1 MAVEL
6 EKQMTPNEGADYW
19 YYEIGVNVIPVDS
32 SLKNED
38 DPEKKKGFCKIAWT
52 KYQTQKLDEENFKT
66 WKEQGLFE
74 KGITII
80 GGYVWRGNFKGY
92 YLCMIDLDNQL
103 GIDEVFPKGLSQIG
117 HKTLVEQHLDRRDKA
132 HVYFYTKEP
141 IHKKSTSG
149 VKVDVEAEKN
159 NKRPA
164 IEVKG
169 HGTHGIHIVTPS
181 IHADGHPYQIVSIVR
196 YPSWVNDMEKQIQ
209 TVCEKYSIP
218 YLEKRFELA
227 AKTDAAKYLES
238 NFKIGESEGRRPA
251 LLSVCNRFYWEQQEK
266 LNDPQT
272 FNEVLELAKQW
283 NKDHCTV
290 LLSDDQ
296 VEYQNECAYKYS
308 KRIKE
313 NGTMYSLSQE
323 KQREEIDVY
332 DLAQKLMDEYH
343 FITLE
348 KTNDILFY
356 TNGFYREGGE
366 YVIQKKSRKLVDNVK
381 LNHIREI
388 KGIIA
393 DETGYRDRDEFDT
406 DENIQ
411 NLKNGI
417 YNLKKGTFGEH
428 TPDYLSRVQIPIYYD
443 PNAKCPRFEKFL
455 ETSLEND
462 EKKIY
467 TIWEMIAY
475 CFIKDNTLLTKA
487 FMNTGSG
494 SNGKSILFGI
504 IEACL
509 GKKNISAKT
518 IHDFEKNRFA
528 AAALEGKLANIC
540 ADVGSGGISETEML
554 KKIIAGDSI
563 DCEKKY
569 FDSYTFSPFAT
580 LIFSAND
587 IPEIEDESDAFARRF
602 EIIEWNKA
610 FYGKDRDHSVKTIRK
625 DSGEISGIFNKITK
639 VAKELLERQALKYET
654 TFEDVKKKW
663 KLKSDSAIS
672 FMNDDLVDGVGYD
685 CERVRVYSA
694 YIGYCTANGL
704 RKISPQEFNKK
715 MRERGFIDTTKRVGK
730 NTPKI
735 WEGCTSCSDLRREN
749 DSIV

>member
-1 MAVEL
+1 
-6 EKQMTPNEGADYW
+6 MTPNEGADYW

-32 SLKNED
+32 GLKNED

-52 KYQTQKLDEENFKT
+52 KYQTQELDEETFKS
-66 WKEQGLFE
+66 WKEQELFE
-74 KGITII
+74 KGIAII

-103 GIDEVFPKGLSQIG
+103 GIDEVCPKGLPHTG
-117 HKTLVEQHLDRRDKA
+117 HKTLVEQHLDRPDKA

-141 IHKKSTSG
+141 VHKKVTSG
-149 VKVDVEAEKN
+149 
-159 NKRPA
+159 NKEDNSRPA

-169 HGTHGIHIVTPS
+169 QGTHGIHIVTPS
-181 IHADGHPYQIVSIVR
+181 IHADGHQYEIVSIVR
-196 YPSWVNDMEKQIQ
+196 YPIWVNDVEKQIQ
-209 TVCEKYSIP
+209 TVCEKYDIS
-218 YLEKRFELA
+218 YLEKRIELA
-227 AKTDAAKYLES
+227 AKTDAAKYLKP

-251 LLSVCNRFYWEQQEK
+251 LLSVCNRWYWERQEK
-266 LNDPQT
+266 LDDPKT
-272 FNEVLELAKQW
+272 FNKVLELAKQW
-283 NKDHCTV
+283 NKDHCTT

-296 VEYQNECAYKYS
+296 VEYQNECAYKHS
-308 KRIKE
+308 KQIKE
-313 NGTMYSLSQE
+313 NGTMFPLHQK
-323 KQREEIDVY
+323 KQRDEIDVY
-332 DLAQKLMDEYH
+332 DLAAKLMDEYH
-343 FITLE
+343 FLTLE

-366 YVIQKKSRKLVDNVK
+366 YIIQKRSRKLAENVK

-388 KGIIA
+388 KGIIT

-406 DENIQ
+406 DEHII

-417 YNLKKGTFGEH
+417 YNLKNSSFKEH
-428 TPDYLSRVQIPIYYD
+428 SPDYLSRVQIPIYYD
-443 PNAKCPRFEKFL
+443 ENATCPRFDKFL
-455 ETSLEND
+455 ETSLENH

-475 CFIKDNTLLTKA
+475 CFIKDNTLLIKA

-528 AAALEGKLANIC
+528 SAALEGKLANIC
-540 ADVGSGGISETEML
+540 ADVGSNGISETEML

-569 FDSYTFSPFAT
+569 FDSYAFSPFAT

-587 IPEIEDESDAFARRF
+587 IPEIEDESNAFARRF

-610 FYGKDRDHSVKTIRK
+610 FYGDERDHTIKTIRK
-625 DSGEISGIFNKITK
+625 DPGELSGIFNKIT
-639 VAKELLERQALKYET
+639 VIANELLKRQALKYET
-654 TFEDVKKKW
+654 TIEDVKKKW
-663 KLKSDSAIS
+663 RLKSDSAKNFI
-672 FMNDDLVDGVGYD
+672 NGEVAQGEDYYV
-685 CERVRVYSA
+685 EKVRLFSA
-694 YIGYCTANGL
+694 YVKFCSQNDMKPL
-704 RKISPQEFNKK
+704 SNQKFNEK
-715 MRERGFIDTTKRVGK
+715 MHKEGFIDTTKRLGDR
-730 NTPKI
+730 TPKI
-735 WEGCTSCSDLRREN
+735 WECCNLRSDLRGN
-749 DSIV
+749 NASIV